1 MASSVDT
8 PIIEKKKPKYI
19 LITHGDSYLGHA
31 LAIYLTEQIY
41 KHDTKRHWF
50 VRVICKE
57 KTQYKEEYEKRNID
71 VKEVDYESQPMIREA
86 IKGHVKAMVFNPFTH
101 NDRLIMKGLNVLEA
115 AREEMI
121 PFTIMI
127 SSFGVTTARPDTGSP
142 MCQFLAIEQKLKEF
156 NTFGKWIIFRI
167 PFIQQYLHF
176 WSKMIED
183 RCILGMP
190 ISQTDSLETV
200 HIKDICACV
209 AQAALSKKT
218 MVWGT
223 KYPQKRVYELRSA
236 PSPTLYN
243 MAKSLSE
250 SLKEDGQAPE
260 IHSAVV
266 TEEQMEHYLKMLA
279 SGSSVTKMHRILGS
293 MSLGAC
299 IDSYKPG
306 LLYSV
311 YHCVGRIL
319 FAAALKE
326 EDDPRWYPCSA
337 DVLTPFCIQ
346 LIMDHFKTARNPE
359 WSPVVDNP
367 TDIRDLTGNDPVP
380 VSRFFMNNRR
390 QFRGSH

>member
-1 MASSVDT
+1 MASSVET
-8 PIIEKKKPKYI
+8 PNIEKKKPKYI

-41 KHDTKRHWF
+41 KHDTKKHWF
-50 VRVICKE
+50 
-57 KTQYKEEYEKRNID
+57 
-71 VKEVDYESQPMIREA
+71 EVDYESQPMIREA
-86 IKGHVKAMVFNPFTH
+86 MKGHVKTMIFNPFTH
-101 NDRLIMKGLNVLEA
+101 DDRLIMQALNVLEA
-115 AREEMI
+115 AREEII

-127 SSFGVTTARPDTGSP
+127 SSF
-142 MCQFLAIEQKLKEF
+142 EF
-156 NTFGKWIIFRI
+156 NTFGKWIIFRV

-176 WSKMIED
+176 WSKMVED
-183 RCILGMP
+183 RRILGMP

-209 AQAALSKKT
+209 AQAALSK
-218 MVWGT
+218 MSMAWGA
-223 KYPQKRVYELRSA
+223 KYPQKRVYELRSV
-236 PSPTLYN
+236 PSFTLYN

-266 TEEQMEHYLKMLA
+266 TEEQMEHYLKVLA
-279 SGSSVTKMHRILGS
+279 SGSSVTNMHRILGS
-293 MSLGAC
+293 MSLGVC

-306 LLYSV
+306 ILYSV
-311 YHCVGRIL
+311 YHGVGRII
-319 FAAALKE
+319 FSAALKE
-326 EDDPRWYPCSA
+326 EDDPRWYPCPA
-337 DVLTPFCIQ
+337 EVLTPFCIQ

-367 TDIRDLTGNDPVP
+367 TDIRDLTGNDPIP

-390 QFRGSH
+390 HFRGSQ